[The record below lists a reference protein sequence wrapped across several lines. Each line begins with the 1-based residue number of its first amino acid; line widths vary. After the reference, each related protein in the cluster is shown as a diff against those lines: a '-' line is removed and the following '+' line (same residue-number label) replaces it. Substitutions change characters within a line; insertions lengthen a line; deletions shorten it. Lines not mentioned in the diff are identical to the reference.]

1 MAASLRLADEA
12 APARLCPSRLAAA
25 APTFEA
31 SPSAASPS
39 AASPLALSPFASSPF
54 QGLSFGPIPTDHF
67 CGPRP
72 RHANRRLLLAE
83 VISPGVSEEDASEA
97 GLTR

>member
-25 APTFEA
+25 APT
-31 SPSAASPS
+31 S

>member
-31 SPSAASPS
+31 SPSAASP
-39 AASPLALSPFASSPF
+39 LALSPFASSPF

-72 RHANRRLLLAE
+72 GHTNRRLLLAE